1 MVVGSRD
8 IVISQYHSAPFE
20 VILELSSE
28 SLSLTSKYIG
38 MLAGGDLCEASP
50 SHRIRYICFDL
61 ADNDW

>member
-8 IVISQYHSAPFE
+8 IVISQYHSVPFE
-20 VILELSSE
+20 AILELSSL
-28 SLSLTSKYIG
+28 LSLTSKYVG
-38 MLAGGDLCEASP
+38 MPAGGDLWEASP